1 MFHVKQKTMKK
12 IENCPNCNSKNYSS
26 LINCKDHTVTKE
38 TFTIVKCADCKLAF
52 TNPRPK
58 ESDLG
63 KYYESEEYISH
74 SNNTEGWFNL
84 LYQRARSINIKSKL
98 QTIGKPKGNLL
109 EIGSGTGELLKTCK
123 NEGWNITGIE
133 PNNTAREN
141 AKKNHNLDLIESLDN
156 VNLENKSQDVIMMW
170 HVLEHVP
177 NLKETTLKLNS
188 LLKDNG
194 KLIIAVPN
202 HKSYDAAYYKESWAA
217 YDVPR
222 HLLHFNKET
231 MALSLKSAGFEII
244 KTKPMWLDSIY
255 VSMLSEKIMSGN
267 KNPTRA
273 IMIGLISNLKALIKT
288 KEYSS
293 IIYIAKKTF

>member
-1 MFHVKQKTMKK
+1 MKK
-12 IENCPNCNSKNYSS
+12 IENCPNCDSKKQTKFLSCIDNTYS
-26 LINCKDHTVTKE
+26 KE
-38 TFTIVKCADCKLAF
+38 TFTIVKCSKCDLAF
-52 TNPRPK
+52 TNPIPEIK
-58 ESDLG
+58 DLG
-63 KYYESEEYISH
+63 KYYESKEYISH
-74 SNNTEGWFNL
+74 TNNNKGWFNT
-84 LYQRARSINIKSKL
+84 LYQIARLINIKSKIK
-98 QTIGKPKGNLL
+98 TIGHKKGTLL
-109 EIGSGTGELLKTCK
+109 EIGSGTGELTNACK
-123 NEGWNITGIE
+123 KAGWTTTGIE
-133 PNNTAREN
+133 PSMKARKN
-141 AKKNHNLDLIESLDN
+141 AKDNL
-156 VNLENKSQDVIMMW
+156 NLELFENIEQAKLKDKSQDIIMMW
-170 HVLEHVP
+170 HVLEHIP
-177 NLKETTLKLNS
+177 NLKETTQKINK
-188 LLKDNG
+188 LLKDDG
-194 KLIIAVPN
+194 RLIIAVPN

-222 HLLHFNKET
+222 HLLHFNKKT